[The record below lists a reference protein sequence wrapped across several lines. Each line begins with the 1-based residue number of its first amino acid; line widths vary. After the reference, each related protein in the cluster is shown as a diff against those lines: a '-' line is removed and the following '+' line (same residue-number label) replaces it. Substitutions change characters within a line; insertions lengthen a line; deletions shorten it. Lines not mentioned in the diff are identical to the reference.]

1 MNANKTTIIH
11 KELSYRVVGLA
22 MEVYNELGYG
32 FLEKVYENALM
43 YLLQKAGMHAEQQ
56 KAIPVL
62 FRGETV
68 GDYCADIIVEDKI
81 LLELKSAEAIVNGH
95 RSQILNYLKA
105 TRMELG
111 ILLNFGKKGLEYERF
126 VSSQSLP

>member
-1 MNANKTTIIH
+1 MDTNNKEIIY
-11 KELSYRVVGLA
+11 KELSYRIVGLA

-43 YLLQKAGMHAEQQ
+43 YLLRKNGIQSEQQ
-56 KAIPVL
+56 KTIPVL
-62 FRGETV
+62 FRGAVV

-81 LLELKSAEAIVNGH
+81 LLELKSVESIMSQH

-105 TRMELG
+105 TGLSLG
-111 ILLNFGKKGLEYERF
+111 ILLNFGKTGLKYERLVF
-126 VSSQSLP
+126 G